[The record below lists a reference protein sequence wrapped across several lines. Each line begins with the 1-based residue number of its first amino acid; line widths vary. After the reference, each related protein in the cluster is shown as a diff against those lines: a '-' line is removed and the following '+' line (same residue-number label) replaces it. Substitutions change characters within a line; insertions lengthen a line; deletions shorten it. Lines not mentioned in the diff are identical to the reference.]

1 MKEQGNI
8 ELFIVIAP
16 LIPCTPPSPVSP
28 PVCRQLVYAFRYII
42 ALFKHIQF
50 VSQKT
55 SLSSFFL
62 HNFYLY
68 ISETVSSREFSL
80 QFVTTAVIIELQWY
94 SETNLGKSLEKLSY
108 CVCWLGILIGQ
119 SLVIPNIKKGA

>member
-28 PVCRQLVYAFRYII
+28 PVSRQLVYAFRYII

-55 SLSSFFL
+55 SLSSFF
-62 HNFYLY
+62 YLY
-68 ISETVSSREFSL
+68 ISEAVSSREFSL

-108 CVCWLGILIGQ
+108 CVWCVCWLGILIGQ